1 MLIAGLEASLP
12 IVQLMNCLV
21 WFSRAWQGK
30 RSMNY
35 RKMRF
40 AVGAAALIAFAGA
53 RAESTPGK
61 NVAPAPAASLS
72 MMASAVPCSDL
83 ERSIAFYTKGLGMT
97 LGGRIEMGSVT
108 EVPLMFPGAGTYL
121 ILLKPKAEGAPVPA
135 RGPLSRI
142 ILSVPDLKALETQL
156 TAAGY
161 HLDAPIAEQ
170 PKYHVAV
177 GQLKDPDGNQLEL
190 VQRTP

>member
-1 MLIAGLEASLP
+1 MSCNRLLLAAFL
-12 IVQLMNCLV
+12 
-21 WFSRAWQGK
+21 
-30 RSMNY
+30 
-35 RKMRF
+35 
-40 AVGAAALIAFAGA
+40 AALLSTAGA
-53 RAESTPGK
+53 QERSSPGQ
-61 NVAPAPAASLS
+61 NEAPPPVTALS

-97 LGGRIEMGSVT
+97 LGGRIEMGTVT
-108 EVPLMFPGAGTYL
+108 EVPLMFPGGGSYL
-121 ILLKPKAEGAPVPA
+121 ILLKSKADGTPLPV

-142 ILSVPDLKALETQL
+142 ILAVPDLKALDARL

-161 HLDAPIAEQ
+161 HLKTPIAEQ

-177 GQLKDPDGNQLEL
+177 GQLEDPDANHLEL